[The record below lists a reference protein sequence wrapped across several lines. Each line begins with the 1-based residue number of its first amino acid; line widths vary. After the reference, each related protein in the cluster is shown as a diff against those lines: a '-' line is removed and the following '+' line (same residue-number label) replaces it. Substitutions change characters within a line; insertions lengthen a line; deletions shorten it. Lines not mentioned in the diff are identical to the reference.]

1 MEDVGPTETVQRWAE
16 VFTPARL
23 PASSTTRQHPY
34 GCRRA
39 AVPVGTSVPVPRAAG
54 ASGRLS
60 WLLAGPV
67 SCAHGRRV
75 TSCAEWL
82 RRRNPF
88 LPVERGDGI
97 AARRSAVVC
106 SVRGEGPCVSPARA
120 GTVVTETTWCH
131 RCLVLQQRSPA
142 VLRAGFSSLPQ
153 GTRGACRWLR
163 GVSTV
168 ELVGARW
175 PPLGALR
182 PLAPQASTPCV

>member
-16 VFTPARL
+16 AFTPARL
-23 PASSTTRQHPY
+23 PSEQDGTLTGARERRSPWGPASPCPGLPGPPDGFP
-34 GCRRA
+34 GC
-39 AVPVGTSVPVPRAAG
+39 
-54 ASGRLS
+54 
-60 WLLAGPV
+60 WLAPA

-182 PLAPQASTPCV
+182 PHAPQASTPCV